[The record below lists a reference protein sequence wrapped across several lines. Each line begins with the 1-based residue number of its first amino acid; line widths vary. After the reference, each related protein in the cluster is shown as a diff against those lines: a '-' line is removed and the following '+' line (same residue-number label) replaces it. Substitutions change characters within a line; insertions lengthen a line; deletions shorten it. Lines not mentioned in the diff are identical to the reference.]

1 MVLEKGFGAVKES
14 AFGAVKESAFGA
26 VKEKSRRK
34 TGVCGAFTDTRVVV
48 LIEEKETGLIDIL
61 KFCFGNGLKE
71 ICFVRAFFGTEK
83 LFLLSEESCV
93 NNIQL
98 LFWDSFLSSR

>member
-71 ICFVRAFFGTEK
+71 ICFVKAFFGTEK
-83 LFLLSEESCV
+83 LFCCLKKVVLTTFNFC
-93 NNIQL
+93 
-98 LFWDSFLSSR
+98 FGTAF